1 MTATEVVDW
10 FDAKKC
16 GKNNKFVEVYNEG
29 EGEGEDKKPIIKY
42 KKETIENAINTI
54 IINKLNAEEKQIE
67 DIALNVISNYRSKLL
82 EHMQTA
88 IIKEITKDL
97 EEKLK
102 TINSENITEK
112 IVTANVK
119 NFKDLL
125 SEHGDKSSNET
136 YKNLLNFAKICK
148 AKEAKEAE
156 EAAKKK
162 AAKEKAEG
170 GKPKR
175 KKYTRK
181 SHKKPNKQ
189 KTRRFKGVKGGQNDD
204 EKCLDVGA
212 ICETVTS
219 IIKKQADKFETET
232 VKEFKTETVKELENS
247 EDPVIVKLKEKLEKV
262 CLDKT
267 NEVLDDFSK
276 QAIDISS
283 LNEIFKMLI
292 FEITNIVSSNMKN
305 LDKTICKSENDS

>member
-1 MTATEVVDW
+1 MDTEEVDW
-10 FDAKKC
+10 F
-16 GKNNKFVEVYNEG
+16 KNDGCKGDNKFVNVKEEG
-29 EGEGEDKKPIIKY
+29 DGDEKKVTIEY
-42 KKETIENAINTI
+42 KKDTIEKAINNI
-54 IINKLNAEEKQIE
+54 IINKLVAEQKSIE
-67 DIALNVISNYRSKLL
+67 HIALNVISDYRSKLL
-82 EHMQTA
+82 EHMQEK
-88 IIKEITKDL
+88 IINKITNDL
-97 EEKLK
+97 VNRLN
-102 TINSENITEK
+102 TINSEDITKK

-125 SEHGDKSSNET
+125 SEHGDKQLTKE
-136 YKNLLNFAKICK
+136 YKDLLDFAKICN
-148 AKEAKEAE
+148 A
-156 EAAKKK
+156 KK
-162 AAKEKAEG
+162 AAPAAG

-181 SHKKPNKQ
+181 SHNKPNKQ

-204 EKCLDVGA
+204 EKCLNVRA
-212 ICETVTS
+212 ICGKVTS

-232 VKEFKTETVKELENS
+232 VKEFKTETVNELENS

-283 LNEIFKMLI
+283 LDDIFKKLI
-292 FEITNIVSSNMKN
+292 FEITNIVTSNMKN
-305 LDKTICKSENDS
+305 LDKTICKSENES

>member
-16 GKNNKFVEVYNEG
+16 GKNNKFVNVDNEG
-29 EGEGEDKKPIIKY
+29 EGEGEDKKPIIEY
-42 KKETIENAINTI
+42 KKDTIENAINTI
-54 IINKLNAEEKQIE
+54 IINKLSAEQKNIE

-102 TINSENITEK
+102 TIDDETIDGENITKK
-112 IVTANVK
+112 IVNANVK

-125 SEHGDKSSNET
+125 SGHADKTLTNA
-136 YKNLLNFAKICK
+136 YKDLLDFANICK
-148 AKEAKEAE
+148 AKKAAEE
-156 EAAKKK
+156 EAAEKEAAEKEEKKK
-162 AAKEKAEG
+162 KKRG

-181 SHKKPNKQ
+181 SHNKPNKQ
-189 KTRRFKGVKGGQNDD
+189 KTRRFKGVKGGENDD
-204 EKCLDVGA
+204 EKCLNVRA
-212 ICETVTS
+212 ICGKVTS
-219 IIKKQADKFETET
+219 IIYSQANKFETET
-232 VKEFKTETVKELENS
+232 VNDSELKTKLKTKLETVC
-247 EDPVIVKLKEKLEKV
+247 LK
-262 CLDKT
+262 KT
-267 NEVLDDFSK
+267 NEILDDFSK

-283 LNEIFKMLI
+283 LDDIFKMLI
-292 FEITNIVSSNMKN
+292 FEITNIVTSNMKK
-305 LDKTICKSENDS
+305 LDETFCK